1 LRLVDRRATKRVG
14 PLPPGA
20 RAGVGAKR
28 FGTAPV
34 AVLVLAV
41 LTASGGGA
49 DAVHGPAGKTA
60 AGSSN
65 PVRGSTPARPGASG
79 SGTSRGAGGG
89 SGAAS
94 GTPITLAFAGD
105 VHFEGGSRAALSGG
119 LTAITPA
126 LSRAD
131 LTTVNL
137 ETAVTARGDRET
149 SKAYTFR
156 APASAFATLKNAGV
170 DVVTMANNHAL
181 DYGRV
186 GLADSLAASR
196 EAALPVVGAG
206 VDEDAAFAPHIAT
219 VKGRRVAVIGA
230 TQVLDD
236 NLAAAWSAGPGKPG
250 LASAKNEDRL
260 TAEVRAARE
269 RADVVVVD
277 LHWGTELVQC
287 PTVRQRLLAGKLAQ
301 AGADVIV
308 GSHAHI
314 LLGGGYLQ
322 GAYIDYGLGNFV
334 FYAHTAQTEES
345 GVLTLTVR
353 GRSVTGSQW
362 TPARIRSGLPMPL
375 TGTAGAKASASWN
388 GLRDCTGLS
397 ATP

>member
-14 PLPPGA
+14 PLPPRR

-41 LTASGGGA
+41 LTACGGGA
-49 DAVHGPAGKTA
+49 DAVHGPAGTTA

-65 PVRGSTPARPGASG
+65 PVRGSTPASPGG

-131 LTTVNL
+131 LTTVTL
-137 ETAVTARGDRET
+137 ETAVTARRDRET

-156 APASAFATLKNAGV
+156 APISAFATLKSAGV

-181 DYGRV
+181 DYGQV
-186 GLADSLAASR
+186 GLVDSLAASR

-206 VDEDAAFAPHIAT
+206 AT
-219 VKGRRVAVIGA
+219 
-230 TQVLDD
+230 
-236 NLAAAWSAGPGKPG
+236 
-250 LASAKNEDRL
+250 
-260 TAEVRAARE
+260 ARGCRPRPDGG
-269 RADVVVVD
+269 RADA
-277 LHWGTELVQC
+277 
-287 PTVRQRLLAGKLAQ
+287 PR
-301 AGADVIV
+301 
-308 GSHAHI
+308 
-314 LLGGGYLQ
+314 
-322 GAYIDYGLGNFV
+322 
-334 FYAHTAQTEES
+334 
-345 GVLTLTVR
+345 
-353 GRSVTGSQW
+353 
-362 TPARIRSGLPMPL
+362 
-375 TGTAGAKASASWN
+375 TAGA
-388 GLRDCTGLS
+388 GS
-397 ATP
+397 ATPRACTVMLATAR

>member
-14 PLPPGA
+14 PLLSRA

-41 LTASGGGA
+41 LTACGGGA
-49 DAVHGPAGKTA
+49 DAVHGPAGTTA

-65 PVRGSTPARPGASG
+65 PVRGSTPASPGG

-131 LTTVNL
+131 LTTVTL
-137 ETAVTARGDRET
+137 ETAVTARRDRET

-156 APASAFATLKNAGV
+156 APISAFATLKSAGV

-181 DYGRV
+181 DYGQV
-186 GLADSLAASR
+186 GLVDSLAASR

-322 GAYIDYGLGNFV
+322 GAYIDYGLGNFI

>member
-1 LRLVDRRATKRVG
+1 MRLVDRRATTRV
-14 PLPPGA
+14 
-20 RAGVGAKR
+20 KR

-41 LTASGGGA
+41 LTACGGGT
-49 DAVHGPAGKTA
+49 DAVHGPAGKAA

-65 PVRGSTPARPGASG
+65 PVRGSTPARSSG

-89 SGAAS
+89 SRAAS

-119 LTAITPA
+119 LSAITPA

-156 APASAFATLKNAGV
+156 APTSAFATLKNAGV

-181 DYGRV
+181 DYGQV

-206 VDEDAAFAPHIAT
+206 VDEAPLSHPT
-219 VKGRRVAVIGA
+219 SRR
-230 TQVLDD
+230 
-236 NLAAAWSAGPGKPG
+236 
-250 LASAKNEDRL
+250 
-260 TAEVRAARE
+260 
-269 RADVVVVD
+269 
-277 LHWGTELVQC
+277 
-287 PTVRQRLLAGKLAQ
+287 
-301 AGADVIV
+301 
-308 GSHAHI
+308 
-314 LLGGGYLQ
+314 
-322 GAYIDYGLGNFV
+322 
-334 FYAHTAQTEES
+334 
-345 GVLTLTVR
+345 
-353 GRSVTGSQW
+353 
-362 TPARIRSGLPMPL
+362 
-375 TGTAGAKASASWN
+375 
-388 GLRDCTGLS
+388 
-397 ATP
+397 